1 MYVSRGEC
9 TGSLALGA
17 GCGECSRCMYEAPKL
32 VASYQNPF
40 GHGRKLSSPIEER
53 DSAVIR
59 TEDGVLVVSR
69 GEFALTAF
77 HALKEF

>member
-32 VASYQNPF
+32 VASYQKTI
-40 GHGRKLSSPIEER
+40 RTREKALKSIEER

>member
-32 VASYQNPF
+32 VASY
-40 GHGRKLSSPIEER
+40 
-53 DSAVIR
+53 
-59 TEDGVLVVSR
+59 
-69 GEFALTAF
+69 
-77 HALKEF
+77 